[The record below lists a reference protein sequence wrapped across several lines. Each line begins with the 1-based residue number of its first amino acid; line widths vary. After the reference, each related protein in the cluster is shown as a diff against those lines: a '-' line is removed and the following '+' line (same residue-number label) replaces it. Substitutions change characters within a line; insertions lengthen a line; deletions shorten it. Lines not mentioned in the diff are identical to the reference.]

1 MRREWGRRAGG
12 TVGVNAETHEL
23 RASLAEG
30 GEERGSGGELRNR
43 KRAVMHVSGR
53 GMEWG
58 RVWTTDLE

>member
-1 MRREWGRRAGG
+1 M
-12 TVGVNAETHEL
+12 GVNAETHEL

-53 GMEWG
+53 GLEWG